1 MEPNLTTY
9 RIKRQ
14 GGVEASCVHSSSSR
28 DSSSREQED
37 FKRQTAVGMK
47 VSRVMVYVFNPKN
60 ASYKNGHY
68 STHARTIETWNT
80 ALCSQEQQGDWVFS
94 ISLFFFSLKITA
106 SKKIV
111 CFKVI
116 RRRRPVFKR
125 SRTRLIS
132 RATEVDGRRT
142 AYQENR

>member
-1 MEPNLTTY
+1 MNQLLTT
-9 RIKRQ
+9 
-14 GGVEASCVHSSSSR
+14 
-28 DSSSREQED
+28 
-37 FKRQTAVGMK
+37 
-47 VSRVMVYVFNPKN
+47 RVMIYVFNPKN

-68 STHARTIETWNT
+68 SSHARTIETWNT

-116 RRRRPVFKR
+116 RRRRPVFNP
-125 SRTRLIS
+125 SHT
-132 RATEVDGRRT
+132 
-142 AYQENR
+142 

>member
-1 MEPNLTTY
+1 MAEGPSVANYCKTERFFFLFSSNLLIST
-9 RIKRQ
+9 
-14 GGVEASCVHSSSSR
+14 SR
-28 DSSSREQED
+28 YLGISP
-37 FKRQTAVGMK
+37 T
-47 VSRVMVYVFNPKN
+47 RVRVYVFRRKN
-60 ASYKNGHY
+60 ASHKSGHY
-68 STHARTIETWNT
+68 STHTRTIETWNT

-94 ISLFFFSLKITA
+94 VSLFFFSLKITS

-116 RRRRPVFKR
+116 RRRRPVFRR

-142 AYQENR
+142 AYQQNR